1 MGFFQNL
8 KEDLSTAM
16 NELIADENAV
26 KDEETKP
33 LLPGE
38 GPLFGDTEGEA
49 KNSDADK
56 KEDAEPELEE
66 GEDFMEKIL
75 AQTEKELQKT
85 EEKEADAPLDLEDAL
100 DKTIA
105 EIVGADEELTE
116 TTDNEADDEP
126 GEDSDTDELAEK
138 ILAASDIDEDELPE
152 TEEEE
157 ESQEE
162 DSDEDDS
169 EESEVENDDADIYEE
184 KENRVM
190 EETMIQTGEI
200 SEETATITEGM
211 KITGNVDSNGHMD
224 VLGTIV
230 GNINIAG
237 KLNVS
242 GSVTG
247 DSKANEIFADGA
259 EITGEV
265 CAVGSIKV
273 GQSSV
278 IIGNITATSAVIA
291 GAVKGDIDVKGPV
304 ILDSSA
310 IIMGNIKSMSVQIN
324 NGAVI
329 EGMCSQCYA
338 KVSPSS
344 FFEEFKKTANNISGK

>member
-100 DKTIA
+100 DKPIA

-152 TEEEE
+152 TEEEDEEMLTEE

-162 DSDEDDS
+162 DS

-265 CAVGSIKV
+265 CAVGSIRRWICKNCPLYREIIFVSTFIGKAFYLFKSKV
-273 GQSSV
+273 LPFFG
-278 IIGNITATSAVIA
+278 ITFSLDEQALY
-291 GAVKGDIDVKGPV
+291 G
-304 ILDSSA
+304 ILHFVVAPRIRYVCFCRNQHSNLFD
-310 IIMGNIKSMSVQIN
+310 
-324 NGAVI
+324 
-329 EGMCSQCYA
+329 
-338 KVSPSS
+338 
-344 FFEEFKKTANNISGK
+344 